1 MKRILMVFLWC
12 GLFTSLSSY
21 AQQMPTWDLAKDLQI
36 SFTQG
41 ANGVWYFMESESRV
55 HDPAAYKLLPKF
67 LAPCQNPEGIFAGV
81 GCWQGTEAI
90 VPDCFAGCGLKTE
103 IAFNFTDKLLG
114 FCGAECVFEGFDS
127 SAGYL
132 PHSARVLAT
141 WERFAIVAWQS
152 PLTGFVKVSGRIGWR
167 NFKATSVFWSF
178 DKGKETLR
186 TGNIGSFTEDR
197 QLIRFSRVQVK
208 KGDVL
213 YFILDG
219 LQAFLDGDG
228 PGANPVDLSLVISQ
242 VP

>member
-1 MKRILMVFLWC
+1 MKRTLLVLLWW
-12 GLFTSLSSY
+12 GLFASLNSY
-21 AQQMPTWDLAKDLQI
+21 AQEMPTWDLSRDLQI
-36 SFTQG
+36 SFAQG

-55 HDPAAYKLLPKF
+55 HEPSVYRLLPQF

-81 GCWQGTEAI
+81 SCWQGSEAHM
-90 VPDCFAGCGLKTE
+90 PDCSRLGCGLKTE
-103 IAFNFTDKLLG
+103 VAFNFTNKVIGYHCEEAD
-114 FCGAECVFEGFDS
+114 CVA
-127 SAGYL
+127 AGYL
-132 PHSARVLAT
+132 PHTARVLAT

-152 PLTGFVKVSGRIGWR
+152 PLTGFVKVSGRVGWR
-167 NFKATSVFWSF
+167 LRFKGTSVFWSF

-197 QLIRFSRVQVK
+197 QLIRLSRVQVA

-242 VP
+242 VQ